1 MKKKMLLEAQKR
13 LGILLDMGL
22 KDEVTNVFEEHS
34 LEYLTKETTLLGVGI
49 INFSFDDADDL
60 KNVKELFEE
69 QYDCLVYYGILTST
83 SIGQLISFFYVSHNE
98 EEWED
103 DVKEL
108 KEGYPFVYVWNRE
121 EEFGEFGS
129 IQIKMEQGA
138 MVRVA

>member
-49 INFSFDDADDL
+49 INFSFDDAEDL

-83 SIGQLISFFYVSHNE
+83 SNDKCLSPPSQFVSLHLIFSINYENLLNLFRHVVFQ
-98 EEWED
+98 
-103 DVKEL
+103 K
-108 KEGYPFVYVWNRE
+108 GYTLFLR
-121 EEFGEFGS
+121 
-129 IQIKMEQGA
+129 KA
-138 MVRVA
+138 